1 MGECGMPACHPDR
14 IASQTH
20 GGVWNSPSDVTVPLL
35 TEHQRL
41 QRGGLADQERSGE
54 SWISQVVVPRCSF
67 LVLLYRYVER
77 TASRPV
83 DREIYAKWNGTSIVR
98 YRDLRYNG

>member
-20 GGVWNSPSDVTVPLL
+20 GGVWNGPSDVTDPLL

-41 QRGGLADQERSGE
+41 ERVCLAGQEESGE
-54 SWISQVVVPRCSF
+54 SWIAQVVVPRCSF
-67 LVLLYRYVER
+67 LAFELLYVER
-77 TASRPV
+77 TALRPV
-83 DREIYAKWNGTSIVR
+83 DLTIC
-98 YRDLRYNG
+98 DQ

>member
-20 GGVWNSPSDVTVPLL
+20 GGVWPSPSDVTDPLL

-41 QRGGLADQERSGE
+41 QRGDLADQERSGE
-54 SWISQVVVPRCSF
+54 SWIAQVVVPRCSF

-83 DREIYAKWNGTSIVR
+83 DREIYA
-98 YRDLRYNG
+98 

>member
-20 GGVWNSPSDVTVPLL
+20 GGVWNSPSDVTDPPL

-41 QRGGLADQERSGE
+41 SACLACGQEKSRKGR
-54 SWISQVVVPRCSF
+54 IAQVVVPRCSF

>member
-20 GGVWNSPSDVTVPLL
+20 GGVWPSPSDVTDPLL

-41 QRGGLADQERSGE
+41 QRGDLADQERSGE
-54 SWISQVVVPRCSF
+54 SWIAQVVVPRCST
-67 LVLLYRYVER
+67 LATPCLYVER
-77 TASRPV
+77 TALRLV
-83 DREIYAKWNGTSIVR
+83 DLTIGV
-98 YRDLRYNG
+98 